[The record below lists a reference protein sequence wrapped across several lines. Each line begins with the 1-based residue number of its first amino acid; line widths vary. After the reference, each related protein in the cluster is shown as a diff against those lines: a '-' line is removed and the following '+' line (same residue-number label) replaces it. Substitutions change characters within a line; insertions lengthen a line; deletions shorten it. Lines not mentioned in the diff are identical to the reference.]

1 MSKALPFQY
10 CQRKSEKGRWPEVI
24 GLFLCRHFRPR
35 QRQTGIPRR
44 IRFLPGF
51 GPWRDM
57 LAVGCAVLPGFGP
70 GGAGLSSGMAPFDP
84 ESQPIPVRGCIS
96 VAWDSC
102 ARGPN
107 PREGIH
113 GSPRITRICTCNVC
127 GILQDLR
134 AICSA
139 AGHRWFFEIHESV

>member
-51 GPWRDM
+51 GP
-57 LAVGCAVLPGFGP
+57 

-84 ESQPIPVRGCIS
+84 EPQPIPVRGCIS
-96 VAWDSC
+96 VARDGC

-127 GILQDLR
+127 GILRCLR

-139 AGHRWFFEIHESV
+139 AGHRWFFDGAKVQNFRIESKYDPCR

>member
-1 MSKALPFQY
+1 MARGHRPFFVQALPTPTTANWNPAPHPF
-10 CQRKSEKGRWPEVI
+10 PT
-24 GLFLCRHFRPR
+24 GLW
-35 QRQTGIPRR
+35 
-44 IRFLPGF
+44 
-51 GPWRDM
+51 PWRDM

-84 ESQPIPVRGCIS
+84 EPQPIPVRGCIS
-96 VAWDSC
+96 VARDGC

-127 GILQDLR
+127 GILRYLR

-139 AGHRWFFEIHESV
+139 AGHRWFFDVAKVQNFRIESKYDPCR